1 MAWMLFRE
9 PRDIGQKLLA
19 LYFAL
24 TLFNNPC
31 FQIWGASLG
40 DIFGVISAVVLI
52 LRVFMCPQRQFRLTE
67 IAGLFLICAGTFAVH
82 AFIIYLLYPNLN
94 EGMIGVVRF
103 ILIAKVA
110 VLGLNVLLFRKVF
123 NELDDIDWLLNQ
135 IVNFAVVAL
144 ICYFIQI
151 GICFTGQLPYG
162 TYIDAGFTGLPSFG
176 SVSIERGH
184 LGKFLT
190 PLFPIFLLV
199 WLRHRRKWPFIVFCI
214 VSIINLSASSLFYFT
229 CYALMTLWIFRRKL
243 FNLQGLLWVSIV
255 LTAIIS
261 VTITFYGAFAGVAL
275 KIIDLG
281 IKGNDEGGRGI
292 GLLFNYL
299 SHYPLGISYGGS
311 TLRTGPGLDE
321 INSGIFAFI
330 TQFSFFSIPL
340 ICLMIFI
347 GGRIA
352 QRSRYIITPYFRS
365 ILIMGSVML
374 PVIFSAD
381 LLWFVPTIWLPVIL
395 CEQMSFMQRIKPFI
409 GF

>member
-1 MAWMLFRE
+1 MPELEELRYPFLSIIEFFKGGYWSQLQALHLTFAWLCVFVMAWMLFRE

-176 SVSIERGH
+176 SEIPYPPLSYLLARMATSSAQMAIYC
-184 LGKFLT
+184 FLHC
-190 PLFPIFLLV
+190 FD
-199 WLRHRRKWPFIVFCI
+199 
-214 VSIINLSASSLFYFT
+214 Y
-229 CYALMTLWIFRRKL
+229 
-243 FNLQGLLWVSIV
+243 
-255 LTAIIS
+255 
-261 VTITFYGAFAGVAL
+261 
-275 KIIDLG
+275 
-281 IKGNDEGGRGI
+281 
-292 GLLFNYL
+292 
-299 SHYPLGISYGGS
+299 
-311 TLRTGPGLDE
+311 
-321 INSGIFAFI
+321 
-330 TQFSFFSIPL
+330 
-340 ICLMIFI
+340 
-347 GGRIA
+347 
-352 QRSRYIITPYFRS
+352 
-365 ILIMGSVML
+365 
-374 PVIFSAD
+374 
-381 LLWFVPTIWLPVIL
+381 
-395 CEQMSFMQRIKPFI
+395 
-409 GF
+409 